1 MENEDKKFLKIKSIR
16 TSSRAYQMLLKEND
30 IILCLDGEFVN
41 VTYDV
46 FSKELNEII
55 DKKILTIVRNE
66 ILFNTFIE
74 GPLGVICEEISSKE
88 IFNLENFDLKKI
100 LDLNNF
106 YQQFEVYKRPQS
118 VSVLLNTIP
127 TILLIQYLGNSMSKK
142 GWGRIV
148 VGSSIGVKFGGG
160 IDTYCYSVTKY
171 ATELIPS
178 ISKQWYENNVLVN
191 VVRIGVTDTRKFRE
205 IGEDRIEKR
214 VKLVPMQRL
223 AKVEE
228 IAKSIYHLGSAENTY
243 ITGQIV
249 AVSGGE

>member
-74 GPLGVICEEISSKE
+74 GPLGVICEEIRSKE
-88 IFNLENFDLKKI
+88 ISNLENLDLKEI

-127 TILLIQYLGNSMSKK
+127 TVLASLAPPLWMVQNKLWIFLGISLVFYTILLVVSPWLFFI
-142 GWGRIV
+142 GWILKSWY
-148 VGSSIGVKFGGG
+148 VGSCQIDILRYFYKFNN
-160 IDTYCYSVTKY
+160 YRFW
-171 ATELIPS
+171 
-178 ISKQWYENNVLVN
+178 ISFCEDSEKKAQQLA
-191 VVRIGVTDTRKFRE
+191 RKFDNKVDFDYSYLE
-205 IGEDRIEKR
+205 PAIIE
-214 VKLVPMQRL
+214 
-223 AKVEE
+223 AD
-228 IAKSIYHLGSAENTY
+228 
-243 ITGQIV
+243 
-249 AVSGGE
+249 